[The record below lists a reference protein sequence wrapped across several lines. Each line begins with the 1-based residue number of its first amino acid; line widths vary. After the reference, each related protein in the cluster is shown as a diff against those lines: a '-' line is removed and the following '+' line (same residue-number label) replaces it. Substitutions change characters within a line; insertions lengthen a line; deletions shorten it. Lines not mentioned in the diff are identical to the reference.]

1 MSRKQIHEKYF
12 NSNIFNNDPSLSS
25 EIPKVRVRQPQT
37 SLLKTKDDLFHTER
51 ANPVK
56 PLSKKGVKRLD
67 VYSKLYGS
75 DIFCKTNPNELKKKQ
90 GVKKIRNANNYS
102 SCFDSMKNLEEYK
115 KNLEKYTKEK
125 RTEKKSFKPKLKNET
140 AAERYYK
147 EIYDSNDLNIIPE
160 RCFSADRFNKE
171 KYAERRKNLKNET
184 NKLNDEASDIKLNPK
199 ITKKIYVRK
208 KNKWTD
214 DNSGN
219 YHFIED
225 PKINPVNKSK
235 INKQIYLQSNLF
247 NNDDI
252 NDKNLSQKK
261 RTKTLDNINSR
272 IEEEKNR
279 INSDKRYHI
288 TSHEKKRDL
297 TGNDRMLYGAVH
309 SKWEKSKIDWL
320 NPQTELMF
328 GTQAIKDLNNEFGPK
343 GPNAF
348 QRKLNQLADTKNI
361 DTINEIEKEPLNNIQ
376 KPVPQKK
383 ENDLGSEK
391 IEKIL
396 NEMPNLNQDKKL
408 KIKLD
413 VADSLF
419 STEKDLE
426 NKARTLT
433 DFYSD
438 INNKNKSNKNKK
450 EIADK
455 IGIKKK
461 ININNNNKKEMEEK
475 CGHDFD
481 EYVLTYGL
489 KGNNFEKFEENDL
502 KTMFEKNGVHIYDIR
517 KNMFDKGKY
526 NMIKFKVRNDKK
538 GEDALKKK
546 LNNIENTLGKNYKVK
561 INKEKKKNFNI
572 NSKNFVSNPGAK
584 LGILNENV
592 GVHDN
597 AKFTKIPDNIRQK
610 KNFSKQFENINYKYK
625 NMK

>member
-25 EIPKVRVRQPQT
+25 EIPKVRVRQPQS

-171 KYAERRKNLKNET
+171 KYAERKKNLKNET

-247 NNDDI
+247 NTDDI
-252 NDKNLSQKK
+252 NDKNLSKK
-261 RTKTLDNINSR
+261 RRTKTLDNINSR

-361 DTINEIEKEPLNNIQ
+361 DIINETEKEPLNNI
-376 KPVPQKK
+376 KRPVKQNV
-383 ENDLGSEK
+383 ENEIGNEK
-391 IEKIL
+391 IEEIL
-396 NEMPNLNQDKKL
+396 EDVPNLNMDKKY
-408 KIKLD
+408 KIKMD
-413 VADSLF
+413 VATSLF
-419 STEKDLE
+419 STEKEWE
-426 NKARTLT
+426 NKARTIT
-433 DFYSD
+433 NFYLD
-438 INNKNKSNKNKK
+438 KNNGNKHNKNKK
-450 EIADK
+450 GITDK
-455 IGIKKK
+455 IGNKKS
-461 ININNNNKKEMEEK
+461 NIIINNKKEIQEK

-489 KGNNFEKFEENDL
+489 KGNNFEKFGENDL
-502 KTMFEKNGVHIYDIR
+502 KKMFEKNGVHIYDIR
-517 KNMFDKGKY
+517 KNMFDKGSY
-526 NMIKFKVRNDKK
+526 NMIKFKVREDKK
-538 GEDALKKK
+538 GEEALKQK

-561 INKEKKKNFNI
+561 INKENKKNYNI
-572 NSKNFVSNPGAK
+572 NGKNFVSNPGAK
-584 LGILNENV
+584 LGILNENI
-592 GVHDN
+592 GISDN
-597 AKFTKIPDNIRQK
+597 AKYTKIPDNIRNK
-610 KNFSKQFENINYKYK
+610 KNFSKQFERINYKYK
-625 NMK
+625 NKK

>member
-160 RCFSADRFNKE
+160 RCFSADRFNQE

-272 IEEEKNR
+272 IEAEKNR

-361 DTINEIEKEPLNNIQ
+361 DIINETEKEPLNNIKRPAKQ
-376 KPVPQKK
+376 NV
-383 ENDLGSEK
+383 ENEIGNEK
-391 IEKIL
+391 IEEIL
-396 NEMPNLNQDKKL
+396 EDVPNLNMDKKF
-408 KIKLD
+408 KIKMD
-413 VADSLF
+413 VATSLF
-419 STEKDLE
+419 STEKEWE
-426 NKARTLT
+426 NKAKTIT
-433 DFYSD
+433 NFYLD
-438 INNKNKSNKNKK
+438 KNNNNKNNKNKKGITEKIGNKK
-450 EIADK
+450 NY
-455 IGIKKK
+455 
-461 ININNNNKKEMEEK
+461 NINNNKKEIQEK

-489 KGNNFEKFEENDL
+489 KGNNFEKFGENDL
-502 KTMFEKNGVHIYDIR
+502 KKMFEKNGVHIYDIR
-517 KNMFDKGKY
+517 KNMFDKGSY
-526 NMIKFKVRNDKK
+526 NMIKFKVREDKK
-538 GEDALKKK
+538 GEDALKQK

-561 INKEKKKNFNI
+561 INKENKKNFNI

-584 LGILNENV
+584 LGILNENI
-592 GVHDN
+592 GVSDN
-597 AKFTKIPDNIRQK
+597 AKYTKIPDNIRNK
-610 KNFSKQFENINYKYK
+610 KNFSKQFEKVNYKYK
-625 NMK
+625 NKK

>member
-171 KYAERRKNLKNET
+171 KYAERKKNFKNET

-225 PKINPVNKSK
+225 PKINPVKKSK
-235 INKQIYLQSNLF
+235 INKQI
-247 NNDDI
+247 
-252 NDKNLSQKK
+252 
-261 RTKTLDNINSR
+261 
-272 IEEEKNR
+272 
-279 INSDKRYHI
+279 
-288 TSHEKKRDL
+288 
-297 TGNDRMLYGAVH
+297 
-309 SKWEKSKIDWL
+309 
-320 NPQTELMF
+320 
-328 GTQAIKDLNNEFGPK
+328 
-343 GPNAF
+343 
-348 QRKLNQLADTKNI
+348 
-361 DTINEIEKEPLNNIQ
+361 
-376 KPVPQKK
+376 
-383 ENDLGSEK
+383 
-391 IEKIL
+391 
-396 NEMPNLNQDKKL
+396 
-408 KIKLD
+408 
-413 VADSLF
+413 
-419 STEKDLE
+419 
-426 NKARTLT
+426 
-433 DFYSD
+433 
-438 INNKNKSNKNKK
+438 
-450 EIADK
+450 
-455 IGIKKK
+455 
-461 ININNNNKKEMEEK
+461 
-475 CGHDFD
+475 
-481 EYVLTYGL
+481 
-489 KGNNFEKFEENDL
+489 
-502 KTMFEKNGVHIYDIR
+502 
-517 KNMFDKGKY
+517 
-526 NMIKFKVRNDKK
+526 
-538 GEDALKKK
+538 
-546 LNNIENTLGKNYKVK
+546 
-561 INKEKKKNFNI
+561 
-572 NSKNFVSNPGAK
+572 
-584 LGILNENV
+584 
-592 GVHDN
+592 
-597 AKFTKIPDNIRQK
+597 
-610 KNFSKQFENINYKYK
+610 
-625 NMK
+625 

>member
-37 SLLKTKDDLFHTER
+37 SLLKTKDDLFNTER

-171 KYAERRKNLKNET
+171 KYAERKKNLKNET

-361 DTINEIEKEPLNNIQ
+361 DIINETEKEPLNNI
-376 KPVPQKK
+376 KRPVKQNV
-383 ENDLGSEK
+383 ENEIGNEK
-391 IEKIL
+391 IEEIL
-396 NEMPNLNQDKKL
+396 EDVPNLNMDKKF
-408 KIKLD
+408 KIKMD
-413 VADSLF
+413 VATSLF
-419 STEKDLE
+419 STEKEWE
-426 NKARTLT
+426 NKAKTIT
-433 DFYSD
+433 NFYLD
-438 INNKNKSNKNKK
+438 KNNNNKNNKNKKGITEKIGNKK
-450 EIADK
+450 NY
-455 IGIKKK
+455 
-461 ININNNNKKEMEEK
+461 NINNNKKEIQEK

-489 KGNNFEKFEENDL
+489 KGNNFEKFGENDL
-502 KTMFEKNGVHIYDIR
+502 KKMFEKNGVHIYDIR
-517 KNMFDKGKY
+517 KNMFDKGSY
-526 NMIKFKVRNDKK
+526 NMIKFKVREDKK
-538 GEDALKKK
+538 GEEALKQK

-561 INKEKKKNFNI
+561 INKENKKNFNI

-584 LGILNENV
+584 LGILNENI
-592 GVHDN
+592 GVSDN
-597 AKFTKIPDNIRQK
+597 AKYTKIPDNIRNK
-610 KNFSKQFENINYKYK
+610 KNFSKQFERINYKYK
-625 NMK
+625 NKK

>member
-12 NSNIFNNDPSLSS
+12 NSNIFNNDPALSS
-25 EIPKVRVRQPQT
+25 EIPKVRVRQPQS
-37 SLLKTKDDLFHTER
+37 SLIKTKDDLFNTER
-51 ANPVK
+51 KTPVE
-56 PLSKKGVKRLD
+56 PSKKKSVKRFD
-67 VYSKLYGS
+67 VYSKIFGS
-75 DIFCKTNPNELKKKQ
+75 DIFCKTNPNEVGKKQ
-90 GVKKIRNANNYS
+90 GLKKIRNANNYS

-125 RTEKKSFKPKLKNET
+125 RTEKKTYKPDKYLKNET

-147 EIYDSNDLNIIPE
+147 EIYDPNGLNIIPE
-160 RCFSADRFNKE
+160 RCFSADRFINKE
-171 KYAERRKNLKNET
+171 QYAQRKKNLKNET
-184 NKLNDEASDIKLNPK
+184 NKLNDEASDIKMNPK
-199 ITKKIYVRK
+199 ITKKIYVRT

-214 DNSGN
+214 NNSGN
-219 YHFIED
+219 YQYIED
-225 PKINPVNKSK
+225 SKINPVNKSK

-247 NNDDI
+247 NNEE
-252 NDKNLSQKK
+252 NNKPLKK
-261 RTKTLDNINSR
+261 RTKTLENIQSR
-272 IEEEKNR
+272 LEEEKNR

-288 TSHEKKRDL
+288 SLHEKKRDL

-320 NPQTELMF
+320 NPHTEIMF
-328 GTQAIKDLNNEFGPK
+328 GTQAIKDVNNEFGPK

-455 IGIKKK
+455 IGIKKN
-461 ININNNNKKEMEEK
+461 ININNNKKEMEEK

-546 LNNIENTLGKNYKVK
+546 LNNIENSLGKNYKVK

-597 AKFTKIPDNIRQK
+597 AKFTKIPDNIRHK